1 MRYGYV
7 YILCSYKNGTLYT
20 GMTSD
25 LRSRLIEHKTHLNKD
40 SFTAKTKATCLVWFE
55 RHDLIIDAI
64 AREKAIKDWNRQ
76 WKIDLIEANNP
87 EWREIVLEF
96 DD

>member
-1 MRYGYV
+1 MRYSYV

-20 GMTSD
+20 GVTSD
-25 LRSRLIEHKTHLNKD
+25 LRSRLIEHKAHLNKD
-40 SFTAKTKATCLVWFE
+40 SFTAKTKATRLVWFE
-55 RHDLIIDAI
+55 RHDLVIDAI